1 MGDSEQMSDMLT
13 VREVA
18 RLFHV
23 HPNTLRRWSNE
34 GRITACRINARG
46 DRRFNRAEI
55 SRFLAELDSQ
65 LENWRKSEDGRP
77 YPNDRRTYDSGNPA
91 QWRGSYAKR

>member
-1 MGDSEQMSDMLT
+1 METGEQMSDMLT

-18 RLFHV
+18 RLFHI

-34 GRITACRINARG
+34 GRITAYRINPRG
-46 DRRFNRAEI
+46 DRRFDRAEI

-65 LENWRKSEDGRP
+65 LENWRKSEADKPSPNGRCA
-77 YPNDRRTYDSGNPA
+77 R
-91 QWRGSYAKR
+91 